1 MRKDPMPL
9 NVKTLLLAA
18 TALMATVTT
27 ANAQDANVNAPYNE
41 FLAKYVTQV
50 EGINLLAY
58 DKVTDEDEAKLEAY
72 IETLSNVDSSDFNK
86 EEAIAYWANLYNA
99 ETINV
104 ILDNYP
110 VKSIRKIGLLGP
122 WKKKRLT
129 VNGERLSLD
138 NIEHDIVR
146 GTYDEPR
153 IHFAFNCASI
163 GCPNLGMKA
172 WEAETLDEDL
182 DQAGRDFIATA
193 RGVNVSADG
202 KLTGSSLFKW
212 YKDDFGDSSEEV
224 VAYLAQFAEGEKKDA
239 MLAATKFDKFD
250 YDWGLNIPE

>member
-1 MRKDPMPL
+1 MFRKI
-9 NVKTLLLAA
+9 NTLLLTA

-27 ANAQDANVNAPYNE
+27 ATAQDANVNTPYNE
-41 FLAKYVTQV
+41 FLAKYVTQ
-50 EGINLLAY
+50 EDGIDLVAY

-72 IETLSNVDSSDFNK
+72 IETLSNIDASDFSQ

-110 VKSIRKIGLLGP
+110 VSSIRKIGLLGP

-129 VNGERLSLD
+129 VNGEKLSLD

-153 IHFAFNCASI
+153 IHFVFNCASI
-163 GCPNLGMKA
+163 GCPNLGLKA
-172 WEAETLDEDL
+172 WEAETLDAEMDR
-182 DQAGRDFIATA
+182 AGRDFIATS
-193 RGVNVSADG
+193 RGVSLSETG
-202 KLTGSSLFKW
+202 KITGSSLFKW
-212 YKDDFGDSSEEV
+212 YKKDFGETDEDV
-224 VAYLAQFAEGEKKDA
+224 IRYLAQFATGYKKDA
-239 MLAATKFDKFD
+239 MMAASKFDNHD
-250 YDWGLNIPE
+250 YDWGLNIPK